1 MIKKIRENTLSIL
14 QQPEQHQQI
23 KHVQTSSNK
32 RIRSYSFTP
41 ASIQHSLSVCDE
53 DQVKKSK
60 ILNFFKKIFIYF
72 FETFQDMDVQTDP
85 DLDDFSNMYKSNNN
99 YGEFIVSL
107 NKINGSLGFSLR
119 SDPED
124 TTALR

>member
-1 MIKKIRENTLSIL
+1 
-14 QQPEQHQQI
+14 
-23 KHVQTSSNK
+23 
-32 RIRSYSFTP
+32 
-41 ASIQHSLSVCDE
+41 
-53 DQVKKSK
+53 
-60 ILNFFKKIFIYF
+60 
-72 FETFQDMDVQTDP
+72 MDVQTDP

-124 TTALR
+124 TTALRLVYSGLKFSFSEKATNICATIRRMAQIFVAKAELYYVKPGHLRSFYQKFDNSINNQLNSLLIFKQL

>member
-1 MIKKIRENTLSIL
+1 M
-14 QQPEQHQQI
+14 
-23 KHVQTSSNK
+23 
-32 RIRSYSFTP
+32 
-41 ASIQHSLSVCDE
+41 
-53 DQVKKSK
+53 
-60 ILNFFKKIFIYF
+60 YF

-124 TTALR
+124 TTALRLVYSMVYYVKYGNTGCGVFKWGVQN

>member
-1 MIKKIRENTLSIL
+1 
-14 QQPEQHQQI
+14 
-23 KHVQTSSNK
+23 
-32 RIRSYSFTP
+32 
-41 ASIQHSLSVCDE
+41 
-53 DQVKKSK
+53 
-60 ILNFFKKIFIYF
+60 
-72 FETFQDMDVQTDP
+72 MDVQTDP

-124 TTALR
+124 TTALRLALLKQGLLYRWTEHSSDFLKNYHWGREKGTQNYV

>member
-1 MIKKIRENTLSIL
+1 M
-14 QQPEQHQQI
+14 
-23 KHVQTSSNK
+23 
-32 RIRSYSFTP
+32 
-41 ASIQHSLSVCDE
+41 
-53 DQVKKSK
+53 
-60 ILNFFKKIFIYF
+60 YF

-124 TTALR
+124 TTALRLVYSMVYFVKPVNLRQFYLKFNSSINNYTCG

>member
-1 MIKKIRENTLSIL
+1 
-14 QQPEQHQQI
+14 
-23 KHVQTSSNK
+23 
-32 RIRSYSFTP
+32 
-41 ASIQHSLSVCDE
+41 
-53 DQVKKSK
+53 
-60 ILNFFKKIFIYF
+60 
-72 FETFQDMDVQTDP
+72 MDVQTDP

-124 TTALR
+124 TTALRLALLLPGPHCYFTRLNPKKISPF

>member
-1 MIKKIRENTLSIL
+1 MCGKFENEKKKRTKHFWPSGARIWTPDFPAYDLNFHERLGW
-14 QQPEQHQQI
+14 QDQI
-23 KHVQTSSNK
+23 YARNLKFLN
-32 RIRSYSFTP
+32 F
-41 ASIQHSLSVCDE
+41 
-53 DQVKKSK
+53 KKSK
-60 ILNFFKKIFIYF
+60 ILYFFEKNIYIF

>member
-1 MIKKIRENTLSIL
+1 
-14 QQPEQHQQI
+14 
-23 KHVQTSSNK
+23 
-32 RIRSYSFTP
+32 
-41 ASIQHSLSVCDE
+41 
-53 DQVKKSK
+53 
-60 ILNFFKKIFIYF
+60 
-72 FETFQDMDVQTDP
+72 MDVQTDP

-124 TTALR
+124 TTALRLVYSMVYYVKLWQYGLWRFHMGVQN

>member
-1 MIKKIRENTLSIL
+1 
-14 QQPEQHQQI
+14 
-23 KHVQTSSNK
+23 
-32 RIRSYSFTP
+32 
-41 ASIQHSLSVCDE
+41 
-53 DQVKKSK
+53 
-60 ILNFFKKIFIYF
+60 
-72 FETFQDMDVQTDP
+72 MDVQTDP

-124 TTALR
+124 TTALRLVYSMVYFVKPVNLRQFYLKFNSSINNYTCG

>member
-1 MIKKIRENTLSIL
+1 
-14 QQPEQHQQI
+14 
-23 KHVQTSSNK
+23 
-32 RIRSYSFTP
+32 
-41 ASIQHSLSVCDE
+41 
-53 DQVKKSK
+53 
-60 ILNFFKKIFIYF
+60 
-72 FETFQDMDVQTDP
+72 MDVQTDP

-124 TTALR
+124 TTALRLVYSGLLCKLMAIRVVEFSNKGYKIRKIFA

>member
-1 MIKKIRENTLSIL
+1 
-14 QQPEQHQQI
+14 
-23 KHVQTSSNK
+23 
-32 RIRSYSFTP
+32 
-41 ASIQHSLSVCDE
+41 
-53 DQVKKSK
+53 
-60 ILNFFKKIFIYF
+60 
-72 FETFQDMDVQTDP
+72 MDVQTDP

-124 TTALR
+124 TTALRLVYSMVYYVKPGYLRSFHQKFDSLYICIQDLRIISFSVVNMIEKSKSFLAF

>member
-1 MIKKIRENTLSIL
+1 
-14 QQPEQHQQI
+14 
-23 KHVQTSSNK
+23 
-32 RIRSYSFTP
+32 
-41 ASIQHSLSVCDE
+41 
-53 DQVKKSK
+53 
-60 ILNFFKKIFIYF
+60 
-72 FETFQDMDVQTDP
+72 MDVQTDP

-124 TTALR
+124 TTALRLVLLKPGHLRSFHQKFDCSINNPELFYQVET